1 MTKRASYRAA
11 GYCRLSVDDGAAG
24 ESGSIETQRTLLTQH
39 CKEQGFPI
47 HDFYCDDGWSGTSFE
62 RPRFQQMIADIEA
75 GLVDLVVVKDLSRFG
90 REYAQMGLYIEHFFV
105 EHDVRFI
112 AIGEGIDTLNG
123 NDNIL
128 MPITNVINS
137 LYAKDCSRKT
147 KAAHRARAQ
156 AGKFLGSSAPFGY
169 MKNPDNRHH
178 LIIDLPAA
186 EVVQHIF
193 RMFCDGV
200 GYVRMTKIL
209 REENILNPQAYFNQ
223 NNPDYYKNDYWRQPF
238 DWHATSVRTI
248 LNNPVY
254 LGKTVFGRTKTKGLY
269 QKDRVQVDEED
280 WIIVEG
286 THEPI
291 ITQNAWDVA
300 HKMMESRRR
309 ECSNGRIQMFAGLV
323 KCSGCGSALNVSYD
337 AKKEKFKNFSCW
349 VYKNYGKERC
359 TSHAIGWQAMQTIVL
374 NDIRRNAQIAVDH
387 AEEYLQMLT
396 SAHTDKQKKET
407 AKNKRALKVAEKR
420 IAELDRIISKLYEDS
435 ILGKVSEAR
444 AQNMMTA
451 YEQEQHELSAKRDA
465 LQFEISQAEEA
476 YDNAENF
483 IHLVA
488 KYLYVEELNAAIL
501 NELIE
506 KIVVHEKEID
516 WNGKKVQQVDIHY
529 RFVGY
534 LPVPNI
540 LEGFGRVEAGS
551 LQELWEATER
561 EMMAAQREFVK
572 E

>member
-1 MTKRASYRAA
+1 VTKKTTYSA
-11 GYCRLSVDDGAAG
+11 GIYCRLSVDDGQAG
-24 ESGSIETQRTLLTQH
+24 ESGSIETQRTLLTQY

-47 HDFYCDDGWSGTSFE
+47 QDYYCDDGWSGTSFE

-75 GLVDLVVVKDLSRFG
+75 GLVNLVVVKDLSRFG
-90 REYAQMGLYIEHFFV
+90 REYAQMGLYIEHHFE
-105 EHDVRFI
+105 EHEVRFI
-112 AIGEGIDTLNG
+112 AVGDGIDTLNG
-123 NDNIL
+123 TDNIL

-156 AGKFLGSSAPFGY
+156 AGKFLGSRAPFGY
-169 MKNPDNRHH
+169 MKDPEDRHH
-178 LIIDLPAA
+178 LIIDSPAA

-193 RMFCDGV
+193 RMFADGV

-223 NNPDYYKNDYWRQPF
+223 NNPDYYKSDYWRQPF
-238 DWHATSVRTI
+238 DWHATSVRAI

-254 LGKTVFGRTKTKGLY
+254 LGKTVFGRTKTKGFY
-269 QKDRVQVDEED
+269 QKDRVHTDEED
-280 WIIVEG
+280 WIVVDG
-286 THEPI
+286 THEALV
-291 ITQNAWDVA
+291 TQDTWDLV

-309 ECSNGRIQMFAGLV
+309 ECRNGEIQMFAGLI
-323 KCSGCGSALNVSYD
+323 KCGGCGTALSASYD
-337 AKKEKFKNFSCW
+337 AKKGRFRNFSCW

-359 TSHAIGWQAMQTIVL
+359 SSHAIGWQAMQNIVL
-374 NDIRRNAQIAVDH
+374 NDIRRNAQIAVDY
-387 AEEYLQMLT
+387 AEEYLAMLT

-407 AKNKRALKVAEKR
+407 EKNKRALKVAEKR
-420 IAELDRIISKLYEDS
+420 ITELDRIIAKLYADS
-435 ILGKVSEAR
+435 ALGKVSEQR
-444 AQNMMTA
+444 AQAMMAT
-451 YEQEQHELSAKRDA
+451 YEQEQQELSAKKDT

-483 IHLVA
+483 IHLIA
-488 KYLYVEELNAAIL
+488 KYLYVDELNAAIL

-516 WNGKKVQQVDIHY
+516 WNGNKVQRVDIHY

-534 LPVPNI
+534 MPIPNI
-540 LEGFGRVEAGS
+540 LEGFGRVEVGS
-551 LQELWEATER
+551 LQELWEATEQKLLTGQM
-561 EMMAAQREFVK
+561 ELALA
-572 E
+572 